1 MVGGPKLGL
10 LVTLARTKRR
20 RIVTSLLFSIAVGLA
35 IISVAPLLFAFKSCG
50 SSDDLGCWIFMGS
63 LALVWSH
70 FIMVPIA
77 ILVSAYTFYR
87 CDIKLSAL
95 AGFTGLTSSGRPIPP
110 PDLRPRTPM
119 RKVFRAACV
128 GWLVLLAVWIG
139 SMAAFAYWT
148 NNVCAPGYHIIL
160 SDADAITQAQ
170 KELQGGHGIRGY
182 ADDRFGVADFSQAN
196 CCKIKRTRTG
206 TGVIV
211 WKVGLE
217 GETFGEPK
225 RHVSALLQLSN
236 CGEVFADDSYVSTYP
251 IGSN

>member
-1 MVGGPKLGL
+1 MFGGPKLGL
-10 LVTLARTKRR
+10 LVALARTRRR
-20 RIVTSLLFSIAVGLA
+20 RIATSLLFSIAVGLV
-35 IISVAPLLFAFKSCG
+35 IITVVPLLFAFNSCG
-50 SSDDLGCWIFMGS
+50 SSGDLGCWIFMSG

-70 FIMVPIA
+70 FVMVPIA
-77 ILVSAYTFYR
+77 ILVSAYAFYS
-87 CDIKLSAL
+87 CGMKLSTL
-95 AGFTGLTSSGRPIPP
+95 ADFGGLTSSGRPIPP

-119 RKVFRAACV
+119 RKVFRAACM
-128 GWLVLLAVWIG
+128 GWLILLAVWIG

-148 NNVCAPGYHIIL
+148 NNVCASGYHIIL

-170 KELQGGHGIRGY
+170 KELHGGHGIRGY

-196 CCKIKRTRTG
+196 CCKVKRARTG

-211 WKVGLE
+211 WEVGLE

-225 RHVSALLQLSN
+225 RYVSALLKLTN

-251 IGSN
+251 RRSN